1 MRWLGMDASVRFF
14 VYEYEGKMDSCS
26 VWKNCIATIFVRLP
40 LLATRIAS
48 PFGEAV
54 TRIGVW
60 YVALLM
66 DWLMVVILWT
76 NATIIVCLFGAV
88 SVRLNCFC

>member
-1 MRWLGMDASVRFF
+1 M
-14 VYEYEGKMDSCS
+14 YEYEHEEKWTAVLFGKT
-26 VWKNCIATIFVRLP
+26 VIATIFVRLP

-66 DWLMVVILWT
+66 DWLMVVI
-76 NATIIVCLFGAV
+76 F
-88 SVRLNCFC
+88 